1 MAKEKP
7 VARGGV
13 KELLVKIKLQ
23 ASGGQATPAPP
34 IGPALGQH
42 GVNIGQFV
50 SQFNERTKELNG
62 TTVPVVISVYTD
74 KTFTFE
80 VKSPPAAVLLKQAAG
95 VAKGSGTPN
104 KEKVGKVTAEQVRQ
118 IAQAKMKDLNA
129 YSLDQAAKIIRGTAR
144 SMGVDVV
151 D

>member
-13 KELLVKIKLQ
+13 KEILVKIKLQ

>member
-7 VARGGV
+7 AARGGV

-118 IAQAKMKDLNA
+118 IAQAKIKDLNA
-129 YSLDQAAKIIRGTAR
+129 YSLDQAEKIIRGTAR